1 MPFTRN
7 PGPRRR
13 DRHGRGFRGDLI
25 PSHLPGFATPSDRFD
40 TLVAEAMG
48 PLYARFSRL
57 EYLQVLIEEVPLDTV
72 SLDSPPL
79 GRYFPGD
86 RRTRPRIIL
95 YRRAIESRARNREE
109 LAELV
114 YVVVL
119 ENVAVALGKR
129 VEDIDPWAA

>member
-1 MPFTRN
+1 M
-7 PGPRRR
+7 
-13 DRHGRGFRGDLI
+13 
-25 PSHLPGFATPSDRFD
+25 S
-40 TLVAEAMG
+40 
-48 PLYARFSRL
+48 PLYARFSKL

-95 YRRAIESRARNREE
+95 YRRAIESRARDREE

-129 VEDIDPWAA
+129 VEDIDPWAE

>member
-25 PSHLPGFATPSDRFD
+25 PSHLPGFATPRDRFD

-48 PLYARFSRL
+48 PLYERFAKL

-72 SLDSPPL
+72 SLVTPPL

-86 RRTRPRIIL
+86 RRTRPRIVL

-109 LAELV
+109 LADLI

-129 VEDIDPWAA
+129 PEDLDPWIE

>member
-1 MPFTRN
+1 MAFKRN
-7 PGPRRR
+7 ARLRRR

-40 TLVAEAMG
+40 ALVAEAMG
-48 PLYARFSRL
+48 PLYERYAKL
-57 EYLQVLIEEVPLDTV
+57 EYLQVLIEEVPLDT
-72 SLDSPPL
+72 SALHAPPL

-86 RRTRPRIIL
+86 RRTRPRIVL

-109 LAELV
+109 LAELI

-129 VEDIDPWAA
+129 VDEIDPWTT